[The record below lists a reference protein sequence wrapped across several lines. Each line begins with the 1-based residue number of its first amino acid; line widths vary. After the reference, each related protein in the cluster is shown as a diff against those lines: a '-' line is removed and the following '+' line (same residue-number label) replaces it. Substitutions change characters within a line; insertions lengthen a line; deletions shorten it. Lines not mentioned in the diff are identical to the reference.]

1 MREMIKM
8 AVVLTILCAFSGG
21 LLASVRN
28 GTQEKIEYQE
38 LTFVKGPAIRAIL
51 NGSSNNPLA
60 DRFKIMDGDVER
72 SFFIG
77 RFDDKADM
85 IAFESSGKGFS
96 GDIGVMAGVNLEDD
110 MIGGVGI
117 TTHSETPGVGSRAKT
132 DPGFTKQF
140 LGRTIIAPFK
150 VKNDGGKVDAVS
162 GATIT
167 SRGVAAALTEAG
179 QIYKRLKPELVKKI
193 QESKK

>member
-8 AVVLTILCAFSGG
+8 AVVLTVLCAFSGG

-28 GTQEKIEYQE
+28 GTKEKIEYQE

-51 NGSSNNPLA
+51 DGSSNNPLE

-77 RFDDKADM
+77 RFDQKSDM

-96 GDIGVMAGVNLEDD
+96 GDIGVMAGVNIEDD

-132 DPGFTKQF
+132 EPAFTRQF
-140 LGRTIIAPFK
+140 MGLPIIAPFK
-150 VKNDGGKVDAVS
+150 VKMDGGTVDAVS

-167 SRGVAAALTEAG
+167 SRGIADALTEAG
-179 QIYKRLKPELVKKI
+179 AIYKRLKPELVKKI
-193 QESKK
+193 QEARK

>member
-28 GTQEKIEYQE
+28 GTKEKIEYQE

-51 NGSSNNPLA
+51 DGSSNNPLE

-77 RFDDKADM
+77 RFEQKPDM

-132 DPGFTKQF
+132 DPGFTGQF
-140 LGRTIIAPFK
+140 MGLPIVAPFK
-150 VKNDGGKVDAVS
+150 VKTDGGTVDAVS
-162 GATIT
+162 GAIIT

-179 QIYKRLKPELVKKI
+179 QIYKRLKPELLKKMR
-193 QESKK
+193 ETKK